1 MLKIVTILFF
11 VLLLSTNIV
20 LSDTKRTQETT
31 LRLFQWTHTSVDAG
45 YAIVFVGNLKTISGE
60 PIPKSEIR
68 IKIDATCPSD
78 GIIAKGLTDK
88 HGRYYIITQAI
99 IWDEKDNMIKAH
111 AEFLGNEKFSSSIS
125 RDQIIVIY
133 PLHGKKC
140 EP

>member
-1 MLKIVTILFF
+1 MLKIAAILFF
-11 VLLLSTNIV
+11 VLLLSTNIA
-20 LSDTKRTQETT
+20 LSDTQRTQETT

-45 YAIVFVGNLKTISGE
+45 YTIVFVGNLKTSSGE
-60 PIPKSEIR
+60 PIAETEII

-88 HGRYYIITQAI
+88 KGRYFIMTEAL

-111 AEFLGNEKFSSSIS
+111 AEFLGNTEYSSSIS

-133 PLHGKKC
+133 PSHGKKC
-140 EP
+140 EQ